1 MSSDN
6 VDSTLAESLALIDAA
21 EEFLRQQRGFHGNI
35 IYRSQTGANAV
46 ADDGAVLVSTEA
58 VPAVATV
65 IATGQAPA
73 AAYPTPG
80 DDGVY
85 PPQQVQEPIAIASDY
100 ASDAPHPGM
109 EQMNER
115 VPVAAASVPAQGAE
129 PAPGRVRPSDV
140 VKVRSAAQPSQP
152 AAPAGPE
159 TWQDAS
165 TLAQLNGEICSCM
178 KCPLGATR
186 TKFVFGVGKTDAG
199 VMVIGEAPGAD
210 EDAQGEPFV
219 GKAGQLL
226 NKILEA
232 VKFAR
237 EEVFIANILKCRP
250 PGNRRP
256 LPGEVELCEPYL
268 WKQIEL
274 VKPKIILCL
283 GLTAAQTLLKSTSSL
298 GVLREKVQT
307 YRGIPLIVTYHP
319 AALLRNPNWKKPTWE
334 DVQKFR
340 KMYDDIIAAG

>member
-1 MSSDN
+1 MQNDHADADIMN
-6 VDSTLAESLALIDAA
+6 SLAALEAA
-21 EEFLRQQRGFHGNI
+21 ERYLRQQQGLYGNI
-35 IYRSQTGANAV
+35 IYRSSVQETTAAV
-46 ADDGAVLVSTEA
+46 TY
-58 VPAVATV
+58 P
-65 IATGQAPA
+65 APA
-73 AAYPTPG
+73 EERIEPRA
-80 DDGVY
+80 VVHE
-85 PPQQVQEPIAIASDY
+85 PPPMPQMMPAHEPVHTV
-100 ASDAPHPGM
+100 APP
-109 EQMNER
+109 
-115 VPVAAASVPAQGAE
+115 
-129 PAPGRVRPSDV
+129 PAPVRHAV
-140 VKVRSAAQPSQP
+140 HEA
-152 AAPAGPE
+152 
-159 TWQDAS
+159 WQDTCS
-165 TLAQLNGEICSCM
+165 LADLNAAICTCK

-186 TKFVFGVGKTDAG
+186 TKFVFGVGRIDSG

-237 EEVFIANILKCRP
+237 TDVFIANILKCRP

-256 LPGEVELCEPYL
+256 APAEVELCEPYL

-274 VKPKIILCL
+274 VRPKIILCL
-283 GLTAAQTLLKSTSSL
+283 GLTAAQTLLKSTASL
-298 GVLREKVQT
+298 GVLRESVQT

-319 AALLRNPNWKKPTWE
+319 AALLRNPNWKRPTWE